1 MSWKKLR
8 DKINF
13 PLFLCNEA
21 QTTTIGPAFGSGL
34 KYFSKLLYRQPHL
47 KGTSIPATRHYGV
60 SLVPTQSDVTR
71 VSDATSADCS
81 FFCFVLFFAFIII
94 TR

>member
-8 DKINF
+8 DRINF

-34 KYFSKLLYRQPHL
+34 KYFSKLLYRQSHL
-47 KGTSIPATRHYGV
+47 KGTSILALHYGL

-71 VSDATSADCS
+71 VSDITSADCS
-81 FFCFVLFFAFIII
+81 FFCFVLFYAFIII